1 MPRKLPEP
9 RYITPASIDV
19 GDTIRATWKV
29 GDVEHSRTA
38 RITHIHDRV
47 FFAADGQEVFRWN
60 PASKIRVTLLA
71 KAEIDTRV
79 ALFDV
84 G

>member
-1 MPRKLPEP
+1 MARKLPEP

-29 GDVEHSRTA
+29 GDIEHSRTA
-38 RITHIHDRV
+38 RIADINDRV
-47 FFAADGQEVFRWN
+47 FFATDGQEVFRWN
-60 PASKIRVTLLA
+60 PEAKIRVTLLA
-71 KAEIDTRV
+71 KAETDTRV
-79 ALFDV
+79 PLFDV